1 MKLFF
6 IRSVA
11 HSNNPPLSSESAIN
25 SQILVLDHYYNL
37 MKEILKKSGKIEK
50 STIEPFLIFLVKLDH
65 LTNSNSIEFLKN
77 HYIDKLKNLT
87 NRE

>member
-11 HSNNPPLSSESAIN
+11 HSNNRKGCSESVIN
-25 SQILVLDHYYNL
+25 SQILVLDHYYDL

-50 STIEPFLIFLVKLDH
+50 STIEPFFITLVKIDH
-65 LTNSNSIEFLKN
+65 STNSNSIEFLKN